1 MVFCR
6 RAGDLSLEDEAEAL
20 FVTVGEVSLVGSM
33 VKDSEA
39 GATATVLSD
48 LEIRATVPDLVS
60 GSAEVAAATPV
71 VEGVSTLEVVGV
83 ERMCQTCIFGME
95 YCYVKTI
102 KLGCSNDALLCNV
115 LWKQRSPIERN
126 PYRPHLLPTN
136 FRFILLF
143 DGDVVHIPY
152 RSRGIYRFS

>member
-1 MVFCR
+1 MREIFSVDEYESKGIVCREDEGGFNLGIGMVFCR

-71 VEGVSTLEVVGV
+71 VEGVSTLEVVGGGV
-83 ERMCQTCIFGME
+83 
-95 YCYVKTI
+95 
-102 KLGCSNDALLCNV
+102 
-115 LWKQRSPIERN
+115 P
-126 PYRPHLLPTN
+126 
-136 FRFILLF
+136 
-143 DGDVVHIPY
+143 
-152 RSRGIYRFS
+152 